1 MIGVRRRRIY
11 RCISLLSLDIEIARA
26 DLWKCT
32 WRLIKKK
39 NQLNRSGVVD
49 QPL

>member
-1 MIGVRRRRIY
+1 LEAAAGKFIAAFL
-11 RCISLLSLDIEIARA
+11 CSLDIEIARA

-32 WRLIKKK
+32 WRVIKKT
-39 NQLNRSGVVD
+39 QLNRSGFVD